1 MKPRLQISLDPAA
14 LAVIR
19 RIAKQQQAPASRVVS
34 ELIEEAAPLLTRMA
48 ETLEALEATAKAHKA
63 QIKGSL
69 EASEQRARAA
79 ALEVVS
85 LLDDLADRARTVS
98 HEKASGRTAA
108 AAARRPQAPAA
119 PSAAAPH
126 PSNRGATPHRS
137 RPVPRI
143 ATVPATTSDG
153 HKGRALKP
161 RPPRVPR

>member
-14 LAVIR
+14 LAVVR
-19 RIAKQQQAPASRVVS
+19 RIAKQQHAPASRVVS
-34 ELIEEAAPLLTRMA
+34 ELIEEATPLLTRMA

-63 QIKGSL
+63 QIKGTL

-98 HEKASGRTAA
+98 KAASGRTAA
-108 AAARRPQAPAA
+108 AAARRPQAAAA

-137 RPVPRI
+137 R
-143 ATVPATTSDG
+143 
-153 HKGRALKP
+153 